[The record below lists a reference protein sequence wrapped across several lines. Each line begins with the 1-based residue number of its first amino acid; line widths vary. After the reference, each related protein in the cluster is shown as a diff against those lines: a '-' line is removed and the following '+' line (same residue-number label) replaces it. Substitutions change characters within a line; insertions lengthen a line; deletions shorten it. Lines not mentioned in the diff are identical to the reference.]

1 MATRG
6 APGPFSISQLFPPSL
21 ALYLSFTTLGHSG
34 TACESA
40 WQAPWPSAA
49 YIRLIRYSCEFPMV
63 AVKGRRLRRRSFG
76 DHQ

>member
-34 TACESA
+34 TACERQPGTLALSCIY
-40 WQAPWPSAA
+40 PS
-49 YIRLIRYSCEFPMV
+49 YTLE
-63 AVKGRRLRRRSFG
+63 L
-76 DHQ
+76 